1 MDTRRTLAIFA
12 CTLLL
17 TVLFAVPGLGS
28 PQWFN
33 GVASYE
39 PANEY
44 DAPIFRQFAFV
55 EDTVTQYHVL
65 SPDVFSTDDRQSY
78 LYQFPMCQTLDPVLQ
93 QLPPIPGHP
102 QGQTDSPTRHIV
114 DVYLETGCSVQPK
127 SEAEV
132 EELALLQLKREMYVN
147 APVIPKT
154 VEDWEDERL
163 FNGPPF
169 RPRVPAWQE
178 GEPVKFIT
186 FETSWGAPW
195 QGANFPH
202 QDADVFIISY
212 GSLFRPGFTIFNVA
226 DSSPMTDSWRSY
238 SPIWRA
244 TCIADADDPKC
255 MVSVNM
261 RDPAYYQ
268 CRDVSEC
275 TNMVNSNGKPV
286 VLVQPHS
293 FRHINCPMVAVDL
306 DGDDYINALE
316 EIQFADL
323 WIDGPVIL

>member
-1 MDTRRTLAIFA
+1 MRLRLVVALSTLIILGS
-12 CTLLL
+12 LLA
-17 TVLFAVPGLGS
+17 TPGLGD

-33 GVASYE
+33 GVSSYE

-65 SPDVFSTDDRQSY
+65 SPSVFKTDSRQSHI
-78 LYQFPMCQTLDPVLQ
+78 YQFPLCQTLDPVIE

-114 DVYLETGCSVQPK
+114 DVFLTTGCAVQPR
-127 SEAEV
+127 SQAEV
-132 EELALLQLKREMYVN
+132 EELAMMGLERQMYVN
-147 APVIPKT
+147 APVIPDN
-154 VEDWEDERL
+154 VADWPDERL

-169 RPRVPAWQE
+169 RPRVSGWQE
-178 GEPVKFIT
+178 GERVQFIT
-186 FETSWGAPW
+186 YETSWGPLW

-212 GSLFRPGFTIFNVA
+212 NAVFREGFSILNVA

-244 TCIADADDPKC
+244 NCIVDPGDPKC
-255 MVSVNM
+255 MVSVNLQ
-261 RDPAYYQ
+261 DPAYFQ
-268 CRDVSEC
+268 CRSVSEC
-275 TNMVNSNGKPV
+275 MEMKNSNGEQ
-286 VLVQPHS
+286 VQLTHPNA
-293 FRHINCPMVAVDL
+293 FTHINCPMVAVDVHK
-306 DGDDYINALE
+306 DDYINALE
-316 EIQFADL
+316 EIVFENL
-323 WIDGPVIL
+323 WIDGPVTI